1 MRNAFAFASRSV
13 GAGSGSDQSQVR
25 AASPSTLFFLF
36 ALTGIVLIYI
46 YYEFDV
52 RLISWPLE
60 VSRFPAFRDFSNLWV
75 GAVDAINHRFD
86 LLFEE
91 KVHIAEVGRRLGIPP
106 PFLIWSY
113 PPTALVPLLPFGLL
127 PFGIAAALWTAV
139 GVAAYVCAA
148 GLRDVPPRDRVTW
161 LAALALCPGVFVCAA
176 YGQTAF
182 LTSAATIIG
191 LLQANRRPMIA
202 GACFALLAAK
212 PQMALVIPVVLLAMQ
227 AWRAIAYSA
236 LFASLFV
243 ATTIV
248 LFGFEPWK
256 FFVEITLPNQ
266 MQIMNMTSFN
276 AVLMSSPYFMLRGFG
291 VSASV
296 SYHLQILIAVAAMA
310 WLYAGLRCERD
321 RNLQIV
327 MVACATLLASAY
339 MRTYE
344 IPLLA
349 AAVARICASEDGAAR
364 YGRGLLCGLIISVTA
379 APLIAWLAALVFK
392 INVMSLIP
400 LVILAILGVR
410 AIFQDAPIAKLS
422 AVVGRDRSE
431 NRAPI

>member
-1 MRNAFAFASRSV
+1 
-13 GAGSGSDQSQVR
+13 
-25 AASPSTLFFLF
+25 
-36 ALTGIVLIYI
+36 
-46 YYEFDV
+46 
-52 RLISWPLE
+52 
-60 VSRFPAFRDFSNLWV
+60 
-75 GAVDAINHRFD
+75 
-86 LLFEE
+86 
-91 KVHIAEVGRRLGIPP
+91 
-106 PFLIWSY
+106 
-113 PPTALVPLLPFGLL
+113 
-127 PFGIAAALWTAV
+127 
-139 GVAAYVCAA
+139 
-148 GLRDVPPRDRVTW
+148 
-161 LAALALCPGVFVCAA
+161 
-176 YGQTAF
+176 
-182 LTSAATIIG
+182 
-191 LLQANRRPMIA
+191 
-202 GACFALLAAK
+202 
-212 PQMALVIPVVLLAMQ
+212 IPVVLLAMQ

-349 AAVARICASEDGAAR
+349 AAVARICASEAGAAR
-364 YGRGLLCGLIISVTA
+364 YGRGLLRGLIISVTA

-400 LVILAILGVR
+400 LVVLAILGVR

-422 AVVGRDRSE
+422 AVVGRDGSE
-431 NRAPI
+431 NRALSENRYDRGALSCRRANFIFRQLVLSHRSAISLFRGAHAQMACDRHRVRSPTRSQAWQ